1 MFLKDFQNSAIK
13 KMIERSSELLDQGD
27 LRKIVLDA
35 PTGSGKTIMM
45 AEVLKQ
51 ISILNKGKYEIS
63 FIWTAPRSLHYQS
76 LLKLNQYYKK
86 CNTLNCSE
94 FSDLTRNEISQNE
107 ILFLNWESINKKNNL
122 IVKENEKNFYLDK
135 IIENTKK
142 KDRKLILI
150 IDESHHHASSAI
162 SKELIKDLNPDL
174 CIEVSATPVI
184 EKPDDIVRVH
194 LKDVVQSGMIK
205 KTVKLNPNFSNLFKN
220 KKFNSQ
226 LSKETNEIVL
236 TSALKKYFQIKD
248 LYKKNEIKI
257 NPLLLI
263 QLPDRKIGN
272 SEDRMKSK
280 IIDILKKNFDIT
292 LENRKLAIYLSNE
305 KINLQNIS
313 KNENETQVLIFKQ
326 AIALGWDCPRAQI
339 LVLFREWK
347 SLTFSVQTVGRI
359 MRMPEPIKG
368 HYDPDLLNHSYIYTN
383 LQNIEINE
391 DLGKSYLSLFT
402 SKRFSNYKKI
412 SLDSFSIIRQREKTR
427 LDSSFVKLFLN
438 EANNYNLK
446 KKIKINNKKVS
457 LNFITDFEN
466 KVIDELSN
474 KKIKSNFKFNLE
486 NENDLQ
492 YLFDYFIIDSLKPFF
507 PELRSQERLKRSI
520 YNFFDKILNL
530 NYETNFYEILKILL
544 SEENKVHFKTV
555 IDNTK
560 EKYIKINNNKEIQI
574 KETKGWEL
582 PVEINLSN
590 NTSIFNVKKCS
601 HKPFYY
607 DFKFKT
613 EESFINYLECS
624 NKIEWWFKNGT
635 SEHSSFAI
643 PYKDNDQSKL
653 FYIDFIVKLKNGKIG
668 LFDTKSGDTIKDSKA
683 KIDGLFSYLNNRK
696 KLIGGI
702 VTNIDQRNYSDRWV
716 FFDKKSD
723 SLVENKFSNWSNIP
737 F

>member
-263 QLPDRKIGN
+263 QLPDRKMGN

-560 EKYIKINNNKEIQI
+560 EKYIKINNNKEIQV

>member
-263 QLPDRKIGN
+263 QLPDRKMGN

-427 LDSSFVKLFLN
+427 LDSSFVK
-438 EANNYNLK
+438 
-446 KKIKINNKKVS
+446 
-457 LNFITDFEN
+457 
-466 KVIDELSN
+466 
-474 KKIKSNFKFNLE
+474 
-486 NENDLQ
+486 
-492 YLFDYFIIDSLKPFF
+492 
-507 PELRSQERLKRSI
+507 
-520 YNFFDKILNL
+520 
-530 NYETNFYEILKILL
+530 
-544 SEENKVHFKTV
+544 
-555 IDNTK
+555 
-560 EKYIKINNNKEIQI
+560 
-574 KETKGWEL
+574 
-582 PVEINLSN
+582 
-590 NTSIFNVKKCS
+590 
-601 HKPFYY
+601 
-607 DFKFKT
+607 
-613 EESFINYLECS
+613 
-624 NKIEWWFKNGT
+624 
-635 SEHSSFAI
+635 
-643 PYKDNDQSKL
+643 
-653 FYIDFIVKLKNGKIG
+653 
-668 LFDTKSGDTIKDSKA
+668 
-683 KIDGLFSYLNNRK
+683 
-696 KLIGGI
+696 
-702 VTNIDQRNYSDRWV
+702 
-716 FFDKKSD
+716 
-723 SLVENKFSNWSNIP
+723 
-737 F
+737 

>member
-13 KMIERSSELLDQGD
+13 KMLERSSELLDQDD

-45 AEVLKQ
+45 AEILKQ
-51 ISILNKGKYEIS
+51 ISILNKEKYEIS

-86 CNTLNCSE
+86 CNTLSCSE
-94 FSDLTRNEISQNE
+94 FSDLTKNEIIQNE

-184 EKPDDIVRVH
+184 ENPDDIVKVH
-194 LKDVVQSGMIK
+194 LKDVIQSGMIK

-220 KKFNSQ
+220 KKFNSP

-236 TSALKKYFQIKD
+236 TSALKKYFQMQE
-248 LYKKNEIKI
+248 LYKKNKIKI

-263 QLPDRKIGN
+263 QLPDRKMGN
-272 SEDRMKSK
+272 SEDQMKNK

-305 KINLQNIS
+305 KINLANIS

-359 MRMPEPIKG
+359 MRMPEPLKG
-368 HYDPDLLNHSYIYTN
+368 HYNSDLLNHSYIYTN

-391 DLGKSYLSLFT
+391 DLGKSYLSFFT

-427 LDSSFVKLFLN
+427 LDSSFIKLFLN

-446 KKIKINNKKVS
+446 KKIKTNNKKVS

-466 KVIDELSN
+466 KVIDELNN

-492 YLFDYFIIDSLKPFF
+492 HLFDYFIIDSLKPFF

-520 YNFFDKILNL
+520 YNFFDKILNI
-530 NYETNFYEILKILL
+530 NYETSFHETLKILL
-544 SEENKVHFKTV
+544 SEENKIHFKTV

-560 EKYIKINNNKEIQI
+560 ERYIKINNNKEAQV

-613 EESFINYLECS
+613 EENFINYLECS

-635 SEHSSFAI
+635 SELSSFAI
-643 PYKDNDQSKL
+643 PYADNDQIKL

-668 LFDTKSGDTIKDSKA
+668 LFDTKSGDTIRDSKA

-696 KLIGGI
+696 TLIGGI
-702 VTNIDQRNYSDRWV
+702 VTNTDQRNYSDRWV
-716 FFDKKSD
+716 FFDKKSK